1 MNCILHALTKWFP
14 CITIC
19 FLLGSGYGSEPSLLT
34 EVPTTVPTYFCYGV
48 DYNETIEEE
57 FISCASATS
66 SASVVAC
73 DPENQVKLEFAIAN
87 KLYESCSEPNCV
99 YFSLELAFLW
109 MEKSQCYFEKY
120 NGDDET
126 DCFELSYNSFYANG
140 DLDVAMQAMCNQTA
154 KPTNSPTIAERYCY
168 GTEYTSEIGQN
179 FVSCGIWHLPDLD
192 VETCDDDLQDNLNFG
207 VANNLFATC
216 WSAECVYSSLELA
229 FRWDEES
236 ICYSALYYNSSQ
248 AECWGVKYSSFYQ
261 SGALAAALD
270 SICFDSQAPTATPT
284 HIPTMAPTEKPTVP
298 PTTAPTTNPTKTPT
312 SVPTVTPTM
321 APTENPT
328 AVPTTAPTT
337 NPTKTPTSVPTQ
349 APTQKPSMTPTL
361 TPTQRPTL
369 TPTRIPTHAN
379 TSSVLVSAEVSC
391 ITEKQIVDTIAPFGR
406 VLNVSQRMVS
416 IYSYAEFTW
425 NITGL
430 EVAGFLIHYDI
441 LVYDIEEL
449 FELITADNITNEF
462 AQELA
467 TEFNNPSCSI
477 TVVSIT
483 TSMSDT
489 STDGYGQWLLPLICG
504 VIIFLLCILCIM
516 FLRRRAKSHEK
527 EDMKEEL
534 TTGTELYVQTTDR
547 SDFVQS
553 TAGVEGEAGIGK
565 GVIATT
571 KTLDGGEITGIGE
584 GVITATKTPDGGFEL

>member
-236 ICYSALYYNSSQ
+236 KCYSAVYNDVSEEQ
-248 AECWGVKYSSFYQ
+248 CWGKYYISFYI
-261 SGALAAALD
+261 SGQLATALD
-270 SICFDSQAPTATPT
+270 LICFDSQAPTAIPT
-284 HIPTMAPTEKPTVP
+284 YIPTMAPTEKPTMS
-298 PTTAPTTNPTKTPT
+298 PTNAPTEKPTMSPTNAPTTNPTQTPT
-312 SVPTVTPTM
+312 SAPTVTPTM
-321 APTENPT
+321 APTEKPT
-328 AVPTTAPTT
+328 AIPTTAPTT
-337 NPTKTPTSVPTQ
+337 NPTQTPTS
-349 APTQKPSMTPTL
+349 APTQTPTQGPSMTPTQ
-361 TPTQRPTL
+361 TPTLRPTL
-369 TPTRIPTHAN
+369 TPTRFPTHAN
-379 TSSVLVSAEVSC
+379 TSSVLLSAEVSC
-391 ITEKQIVDTIAPFGR
+391 ITEKQIVDTIAPLGR
-406 VLNVSQRMVS
+406 VLNVLQRMVS

-441 LVYDIEEL
+441 LVYDTEEL

-467 TEFNNPSCSI
+467 TEFNNASCNI

-483 TSMSDT
+483 ASRSDA

-516 FLRRRAKSHEK
+516 YLRRRAKSHEE
-527 EDMKEEL
+527 EDMNEGL
-534 TTGTELYVQTTDR
+534 TPGTEMYVQTTDR

-553 TAGVEGEAGIGK
+553 TAGVAGE
-565 GVIATT
+565 TT
-571 KTLDGGEITGIGE
+571 GTGG
-584 GVITATKTPDGGFEL
+584 GVITATQTPDGGFEL